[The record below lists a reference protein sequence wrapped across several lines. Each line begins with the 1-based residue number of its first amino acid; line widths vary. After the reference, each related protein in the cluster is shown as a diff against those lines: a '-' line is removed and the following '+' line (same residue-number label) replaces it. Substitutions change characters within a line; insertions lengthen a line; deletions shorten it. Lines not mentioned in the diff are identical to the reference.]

1 MYTHRIVGELI
12 QHDRP
17 CVKHRV
23 LAPKEALKAKYD
35 QTVASVTIYQCTF

>member
-1 MYTHRIVGELI
+1 VKFYLQISHAIMCTHRIVEELI

-23 LAPKEALKAKYD
+23 LAPQEALRAKYD
-35 QTVASVTIYQCTF
+35 